1 MFDYPTCTA
10 YQIENDAHKKCEV
23 EMWKKSE
30 VEMWKKSEVEE
41 TCRKNESS
49 EKKQIQKPFFKW
61 KIMMAWNEK
70 LFAQICSRV
79 CVVSAAWNMESDD
92 ILFSSRF
99 GICVRQTRA
108 KPFELQKTTRSDT
121 LSNSLTNLTYTLW
134 YTLPCRV
141 HRLILWILFK
151 YYY

>member
-49 EKKQIQKPFFKW
+49 EKKQIQKPFFK
-61 KIMMAWNEK
+61 
-70 LFAQICSRV
+70 
-79 CVVSAAWNMESDD
+79 
-92 ILFSSRF
+92 
-99 GICVRQTRA
+99 
-108 KPFELQKTTRSDT
+108 
-121 LSNSLTNLTYTLW
+121 
-134 YTLPCRV
+134 
-141 HRLILWILFK
+141 
-151 YYY
+151 